1 MLFCNSLA
9 ESISG
14 GLPRC
19 YTITK
24 VAKVLSGTGTDAPGA
39 TTMNWFRSRSRWGSY
54 LALFALAFQLA
65 LTFGHVHLDRFALPT
80 ADKFAVASADA
91 SSDARNAPADP
102 AGRDDRAD
110 HRCPICTLI
119 HLAGALVLAEPPSLP
134 LPAVFGRLRSE
145 TAVAFDFS
153 EPQRAFLAA
162 RAPPT
167 A

>member
-1 MLFCNSLA
+1 MVC
-9 ESISG
+9 
-14 GLPRC
+14 C
-19 YTITK
+19 
-24 VAKVLSGTGTDAPGA
+24 TGTDAPSA

-65 LTFGHVHLDRFALPT
+65 LTFGHVHLDRFAPPT

-134 LPAVFGRLRSE
+134 LPAVFGRLRTE

-153 EPQRAFLAA
+153 EPQRAFFAA

>member
-1 MLFCNSLA
+1 
-9 ESISG
+9 
-14 GLPRC
+14 
-19 YTITK
+19 
-24 VAKVLSGTGTDAPGA
+24 
-39 TTMNWFRSRSRWGSY
+39 MNWFRSRSKWGAY
-54 LALFALAFQLA
+54 LALFALAFQFA

-91 SSDARNAPADP
+91 SSDALNAPADP
-102 AGRDDRAD
+102 TGRDDRAD

-134 LPAVFGRLRSE
+134 LPAVFARLPTE
-145 TAVAFDFS
+145 TAVAFDFA
-153 EPQRAFLAA
+153 EPQRALFAV

>member
-1 MLFCNSLA
+1 MLLH
-9 ESISG
+9 
-14 GLPRC
+14 RH
-19 YTITK
+19 
-24 VAKVLSGTGTDAPGA
+24 APGA
-39 TTMNWFRSRSRWGSY
+39 TTMHWFRSRSRWGSY

-65 LTFGHVHLDRFALPT
+65 LTFGHVHLDRFALRENTRQINSRSP
-80 ADKFAVASADA
+80 AADA

-119 HLAGALVLAEPPSLP
+119 HLAGALVFAEPPSLP
-134 LPAVFGRLRSE
+134 LPAVFGRLPTE

-153 EPQRAFLAA
+153 EPQRAFFAA